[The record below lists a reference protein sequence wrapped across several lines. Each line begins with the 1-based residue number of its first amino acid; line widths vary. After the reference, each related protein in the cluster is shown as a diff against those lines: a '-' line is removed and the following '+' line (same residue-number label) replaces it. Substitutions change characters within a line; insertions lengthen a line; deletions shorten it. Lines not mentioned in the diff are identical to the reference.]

1 MKKAMLHT
9 KVSVRLRKSELHDE
23 WYLYLEAY
31 PVFKP
36 GHDKPCREREYL
48 NRIIRTPLWDKT
60 RPARM
65 DEYGNQSYKPKR
77 DVNGIIVCRSKADR
91 ETCVFADNV
100 RILRQR
106 EYDNTELY
114 SDTEQAMVEKK
125 ARGQADFIEYFGK
138 QAAKRYKND
147 TKSVGVNWDRA
158 HDLLKIFNKNKPLP
172 FAQID
177 MHLIESFRDSLLKA
191 PRGGNKRGV
200 ISQNTASTY
209 FTLFKAALHQA
220 FIDNYFDVDIAAKVK
235 GIPELKVKRETLT
248 LEEAELLAQTPCE
261 NEVLKRAF
269 FFAILTGI
277 RLCDIHELTWGEI
290 QKTSTGWR
298 VDFTQRKTHVVD
310 YLPIN
315 EQAYSLCGE
324 PGEHDQ
330 QIFAGLTGSSWI
342 SRPLKKWIAASG
354 IKKHITFH
362 CSRHTFATLQ
372 LENGTDIFV
381 VKGMLGHTNVKT
393 TQIYAHIVDKSKRN
407 AAEVLQIDGLNTSN
421 ESLDDAK
428 VI

>member
-9 KVSVRLRKSELHDE
+9 KVSVKLRKSELRNE

-48 NRIIRTPLWDKT
+48 NRIITTPIWDKT
-60 RPARM
+60 RPARLN
-65 DEYGNQSYKPKR
+65 DYGVQTYKPKR
-77 DVNGIIVCRSKADR
+77 DMNGIIICRSKADR
-91 ETCVFADNV
+91 ETCIFADNV

-138 QAAKRYKND
+138 QAAKRHKND
-147 TKSVGVNWDRA
+147 SKSIGVDWDRA
-158 HDLLKIFNKNKPLP
+158 HDLLKIFTKDKPLP

-177 MHLIESFRDSLLKA
+177 MHLIESFRDFLLKA
-191 PRGGNKRGV
+191 PRGGNKSGT

-220 FIDNYFDVDIAAKVK
+220 FIDSYFDVDIAAKVK
-235 GIPELKVKRETLT
+235 GISGVESRREYLTIEELNK
-248 LEEAELLAQTPCE
+248 LAATPCE
-261 NEVLKRAF
+261 YPMLKKAAF
-269 FFAILTGI
+269 FSALTGLRHSDI
-277 RLCDIHELTWGEI
+277 RKMTWKELSVEGDHYRI
-290 QKTSTGWR
+290 N
-298 VDFTQRKTHVVD
+298 FTQRKTGGVE
-310 YLPIN
+310 YMPIS
-315 EQAYSLCGE
+315 EQAYLICGE
-324 PGEHDQ
+324 PAEPDRLV
-330 QIFAGLTGSSWI
+330 FEGLQDPSWI
-342 SRPLKKWIAASG
+342 NRPVKKWIEAAG

-362 CSRHTFATLQ
+362 CFRHSYATNQ
-372 LENGTDIFV
+372 LTEGTDLYTV
-381 VKGMLGHTNVKT
+381 SKMLGHTNIRT
-393 TQIYAHIVDKSKRN
+393 TQIYAKVVDSKKEE
-407 AAEVLQIDGLNTSN
+407 AAQAIKLDLQSD
-421 ESLDDAK
+421 

>member
-1 MKKAMLHT
+1 MMKAMLHT
-9 KVSVRLRKSELHDE
+9 KVSVKLRKSEFRNE

-48 NRIIRTPLWDKT
+48 NRIITTPIWDKT
-60 RPARM
+60 RPARLN
-65 DEYGNQSYKPKR
+65 DYGVQTYKPKR
-77 DVNGIIVCRSKADR
+77 DMNGIIICRSKADR

-138 QAAKRYKND
+138 QAAKRHKND
-147 TKSVGVNWDRA
+147 SKSIGVNWDRA
-158 HDLLKIFNKNKPLP
+158 HDLLKIFTKDKPLP

-177 MHLIESFRDSLLKA
+177 MHLIESFRDFLLKA
-191 PRGGNKRGV
+191 PRGGNKSGT

-220 FIDNYFDVDIAAKVK
+220 FIDSYFDVDIAAKVK
-235 GIPELKVKRETLT
+235 GISGVESRREYLTIEELNK
-248 LEEAELLAQTPCE
+248 LAATPCE
-261 NEVLKRAF
+261 YPMLKKAAF
-269 FFAILTGI
+269 FSALTGLRHSDI
-277 RLCDIHELTWGEI
+277 RKMTWKELSVEGDHYRI
-290 QKTSTGWR
+290 N
-298 VDFTQRKTHVVD
+298 FTQRKTGGVE
-310 YLPIN
+310 YMPIS
-315 EQAYSLCGE
+315 EQAYLICGE
-324 PGEHDQ
+324 PAEPDRLV
-330 QIFAGLTGSSWI
+330 FEGLQDPSWI
-342 SRPLKKWIAASG
+342 NRPVKKWIEAAG

-362 CSRHTFATLQ
+362 CFRHSYATNQ
-372 LENGTDIFV
+372 LTEGTDLYTV
-381 VKGMLGHTNVKT
+381 SKMLGHTNIRT
-393 TQIYAHIVDKSKRN
+393 TQIYAKVVDSKKEE
-407 AAEVLQIDGLNTSN
+407 AAQAIKLDLQSD
-421 ESLDDAK
+421 

>member
-9 KVSVRLRKSELHDE
+9 KVSVRLRKSELRDE

-60 RPARM
+60 RPARI

-77 DVNGIIVCRSKADR
+77 DVNGIIVCRSNADR

-106 EYDNTELY
+106 EYDNAELY

-125 ARGQADFIEYFGK
+125 ARGQVDFIEYFGK

-177 MHLIESFRDSLLKA
+177 MHLIESFRDFLLKA
-191 PRGGNKRGV
+191 PRGGNKRGI

-235 GIPELKVKRETLT
+235 GISGVESRREYLTIEELNK
-248 LEEAELLAQTPCE
+248 LAATPC
-261 NEVLKRAF
+261 
-269 FFAILTGI
+269 
-277 RLCDIHELTWGEI
+277 
-290 QKTSTGWR
+290 
-298 VDFTQRKTHVVD
+298 D
-310 YLPIN
+310 YP
-315 EQAYSLCGE
+315 C
-324 PGEHDQ
+324 
-330 QIFAGLTGSSWI
+330 
-342 SRPLKKWIAASG
+342 
-354 IKKHITFH
+354 
-362 CSRHTFATLQ
+362 
-372 LENGTDIFV
+372 
-381 VKGMLGHTNVKT
+381 
-393 TQIYAHIVDKSKRN
+393 
-407 AAEVLQIDGLNTSN
+407 
-421 ESLDDAK
+421 
-428 VI
+428 

>member
-9 KVSVRLRKSELHDE
+9 KVSVRLRKSELRDE

-60 RPARM
+60 RPARL
-65 DEYGNQSYKPKR
+65 DEYGYQSYKPKR

-91 ETCVFADNV
+91 ETCVYADNV

-106 EYDNTELY
+106 EYDNAELY

-125 ARGQADFIEYFGK
+125 ARGQEDFIEYFGK
-138 QAAKRYKND
+138 QAAKRHKND
-147 TKSVGVNWDRA
+147 YKSVGVNWDRA
-158 HDLLKIFNKNKPLP
+158 HDLLKMFNKNKPLP

-177 MHLIESFRDSLLKA
+177 MHLIESVREFLLNA
-191 PRGGNKRGV
+191 PRGGKKRGI

-235 GIPELKVKRETLT
+235 GISGVESRREYLTIEELNK
-248 LEEAELLAQTPCE
+248 LAATPCE
-261 NEVLKRAF
+261 YPMLKKAALF
-269 FFAILTGI
+269 SALTGLRHSDI
-277 RLCDIHELTWGEI
+277 RKMKWSELSKEGDRYRI
-290 QKTSTGWR
+290 N
-298 VDFTQRKTHVVD
+298 FTQRKTGGVE
-310 YLPIN
+310 YMPIS
-315 EQAYSLCGE
+315 EQAYLICGE
-324 PGEHDQ
+324 PGDPDRLVFE
-330 QIFAGLTGSSWI
+330 GLQDPSYI
-342 SRPLKKWIAASG
+342 NRPVKVWVADAG

-362 CSRHTFATLQ
+362 CFRHSYATNQ
-372 LENGTDIFV
+372 LTEGTDIYTV
-381 VKGMLGHTNVKT
+381 SKMLGHTNVRT
-393 TQIYAHIVDKSKRN
+393 TQIYAKVVDSKKEE
-407 AAEVLQIDGLNTSN
+407 AAQAIKLDLQND
-421 ESLDDAK
+421 

>member
-9 KVSVRLRKSELHDE
+9 KVSVKLRKSEFRNE

-48 NRIIRTPLWDKT
+48 NRIITTPIWDKT
-60 RPARM
+60 RPARLN
-65 DEYGNQSYKPKR
+65 DYGVQTYKPKR
-77 DVNGIIVCRSKADR
+77 DMNGIIICRSKADR

-138 QAAKRYKND
+138 QAAKRHKND
-147 TKSVGVNWDRA
+147 SKSIGVNWDRA
-158 HDLLKIFNKNKPLP
+158 HDLLKIFTKDKPLP

-177 MHLIESFRDSLLKA
+177 MHLIESFRDFLLKA
-191 PRGGNKRGV
+191 PRGGNKSGT

-220 FIDNYFDVDIAAKVK
+220 FIDSYFDVDIAAKVK
-235 GIPELKVKRETLT
+235 GISGVESRREYLTIEELNK
-248 LEEAELLAQTPCE
+248 LAATPCE
-261 NEVLKRAF
+261 YPMLKKAAF
-269 FFAILTGI
+269 FSALTGLRHSDI
-277 RLCDIHELTWGEI
+277 RKMTWKELSVEGDHYRI
-290 QKTSTGWR
+290 N
-298 VDFTQRKTHVVD
+298 FTQRKTGGVE
-310 YLPIN
+310 YMPIS
-315 EQAYSLCGE
+315 EQAYLICGE
-324 PGEHDQ
+324 PAEPDRLV
-330 QIFAGLTGSSWI
+330 FEGLQDPSWI
-342 SRPLKKWIAASG
+342 NRPVKKWIEAAG

-362 CSRHTFATLQ
+362 CFRHSYATNQ
-372 LENGTDIFV
+372 LTEGTDLYTV
-381 VKGMLGHTNVKT
+381 SKMLGHTNIRT
-393 TQIYAHIVDKSKRN
+393 TQIYAKVVDSKKEE
-407 AAEVLQIDGLNTSN
+407 AAQAIKLDLQSD
-421 ESLDDAK
+421 